1 MKSVIASCTTELFL
15 DLVLGLRCL
24 AWSVYEMSITVVKYA
39 LRLHDG
45 RQTFGDAFVAAFL
58 RNFFYAPRNVSRFL
72 LNTSSACCNLLSGV
86 DQSQWVQSVNIKPGF
101 KGYWIQ
107 KPEEKGEEPDLV
119 ILYFHGGGYF
129 FGYALM
135 YLPTHVRW
143 INKISKLTGKRVA
156 IFCPE
161 YSLAPENKFP
171 TQPEEALASYRYLL
185 KERGIP
191 AKSIVLA
198 GDSAGGN
205 MALVLGTQ
213 LLKAKDDQEPGSL
226 PLPGGSILI
235 SPWCRMT
242 PPDLWSNRFAKY
254 DYLDIRAAKVCRVR
268 YLGENPAISLEDP
281 RVSPV
286 FAKSLRGFPPCFI
299 SCGGLEVMY
308 DEIKDLEKRMKEDGV
323 VFSMWEEP
331 RIHIFAILPDL
342 SLHHYATIDQGAEKI
357 ARFLRENVLS

>member
-1 MKSVIASCTTELFL
+1 MNSLI
-15 DLVLGLRCL
+15 DLAIGLKCL
-24 AWSVYEMSITVVKYA
+24 AWSAFEMTLTIVKYA

-45 RQTFGDAFVAAFL
+45 RQTFGDAFLAAFL
-58 RNFFYAPRNVSRFL
+58 RNLFYAPHHVSRFL
-72 LNTSSACCNLLSGV
+72 LNISSAGGNLLSGV

-213 LLKAKDDQEPGSL
+213 LLKAKDDQEQGSL

-242 PPDLWSNRFAKY
+242 PPDLWSNRFARY
-254 DYLDIRAAKVCRVR
+254 DYLNRDASIRCSNR
-268 YLGENPAISLEDP
+268 YLGKNPAISLEDP
-281 RVSPV
+281 RASPLY
-286 FAKSLRGFPPCFI
+286 AKSLRGFPPCFI
-299 SCGGLEVMY
+299 CLGGLEVLY
-308 DEIKDLEKRMKEDGV
+308 DEIKELEKRLKEEGV
-323 VFSMWEEP
+323 VVSMWEEP
-331 RIHIFAILPDL
+331 RIHIFPLLPDF
-342 SLHHYATIDQGAEKI
+342 SLQHNATIDQGAERI
-357 ARFLRENVLS
+357 ARFLKENILS